1 MKLLPLPSRL
11 PGSRA
16 RGHGAVPGRELSRYF
31 LDMEMLMHAGIP
43 LLEGMMDMVET
54 SEPTLRRVI
63 RQMMRDIQS
72 GSSLSQAMQRHPRT
86 FDAVC
91 VALVRAGEQSG
102 HLEQVFGR
110 LGLMLKWRAELASQ
124 GRTALIYPVLL
135 MSVLCGVMAFLLVY
149 LVPQLAGFMRTT
161 GQALPLSTQLLL
173 SLSSLLQLA
182 WPALFLLPASIWM
195 GWKWLSRW
203 RQDWRGRLDGM
214 RLRLWMIGPL
224 LKQLILAR
232 LLGTFAML
240 YASGIGIIESLGFL
254 RGVAGNLVVERT
266 LQGVILAVESGAGL
280 EPSLRRTGLFSPMVL
295 RMVRL
300 GEQTGNL
307 EQALTVAADWL
318 ERDARQTITRMQAL
332 TEPALTIVMG
342 LMLGWVIVS
351 VLLPLYDVI
360 SKVPL

>member
-1 MKLLPLPSRL
+1 MRLAMPPSRML
-11 PGSRA
+11 RRFA
-16 RGHGAVPGRELSRYF
+16 HGHAAVPGRELGRYF
-31 LDMEMLMHAGIP
+31 FDMEMLMHAGIP
-43 LLEGMMDMVET
+43 LLDGLADMAET
-54 SEPTLRRVI
+54 SEPALRRVV
-63 RQMMRDIQS
+63 RHMMRDIQS
-72 GSSLSQAMQRHPRT
+72 GSSLSQAMQRHHRV

-110 LGLMLKWRAELASQ
+110 LGLMLKWRADLASQ
-124 GRTALIYPVLL
+124 GRTALIYPALL
-135 MSVLCGVMAFLLVY
+135 MLVLCGVTLFLLVY

-161 GQALPLSTQLLL
+161 GQALPLSTRLLL
-173 SLSSLLQLA
+173 ALSDLLRLV
-182 WPALFLLPASIWM
+182 WPVLPLLPFSLWL
-195 GWKWLSRW
+195 GWKWLPRW
-203 RQDWRGRLDGM
+203 RPRWRARIDGV

-240 YASGIGIIESLGFL
+240 YASGVGIIESLGFL
-254 RGVAGNLVVERT
+254 RGVAGNQVVERT

-280 EPSLRRTGLFSPMVL
+280 ESSLRRTGLFSPPVL

-300 GEQTGNL
+300 GEQTGSL

-318 ERDARQTITRMQAL
+318 ERDARQTIARMQAL
-332 TEPALTIVMG
+332 AIFMG